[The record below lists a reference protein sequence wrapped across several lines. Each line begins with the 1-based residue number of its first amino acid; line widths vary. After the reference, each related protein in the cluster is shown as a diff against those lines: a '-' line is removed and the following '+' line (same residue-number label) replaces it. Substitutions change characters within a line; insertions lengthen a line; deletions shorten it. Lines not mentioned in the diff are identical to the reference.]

1 MAMTDKQH
9 QSFLSTTLEQAVIL
23 PVLVIE
29 REEDAIPLAEALLK
43 GGCNSVEVTL
53 RSDAALAA
61 MEKIASHLPE
71 LKLGAGTL
79 LECEQF
85 QQVKDAGASFAL
97 SPGTTKKL
105 AQAAINADF
114 AYVPAAA
121 TPSEVL
127 ELRELGFKIQ
137 KLFPAGASGGIEM
150 LKSLRSPIADVRF
163 CPTGGVSTANVQDY
177 LTQPNVIC
185 VGGSWLAPKD
195 LVSEKNWA
203 AITKIVQKSMAAVR

>member
-1 MAMTDKQH
+1 MAIADKQH
-9 QSFLSTTLEQAVIL
+9 QKFLSATLEQAVIL

-29 REEDAIPLAEALLK
+29 RVEDAIPLAEALLA

-53 RSDAALAA
+53 RSEAALAS
-61 MEKIASHLPE
+61 MEKIATHLPE
-71 LKLGAGTL
+71 LTLGAGTL

-85 QQVKDAGASFAL
+85 QQVKDAGASYAL
-97 SPGTTKKL
+97 SPGTTEKL
-105 AQAAINADF
+105 ALAAIDSNL

-150 LKSLRSPIADVRF
+150 LKSLSSPIADVRF
-163 CPTGGVSTANVQDY
+163 CPTGGVSESNCKAYLQLDNVR
-177 LTQPNVIC
+177 C
-185 VGGSWLAPKD
+185 VGGSWVVPKGATPEQIHALAKQATE
-195 LVSEKNWA
+195 LATV
-203 AITKIVQKSMAAVR
+203 

>member
-1 MAMTDKQH
+1 MAIADKQH
-9 QSFLSTTLEQAVIL
+9 QNFLSKTLEQAVIL

-29 REEDAIPLAEALLK
+29 RVEDAIPLAEALLE
-43 GGCNSVEVTL
+43 GGCTSVEVTL
-53 RSDAALAA
+53 RSEAALAS
-61 MEKIASHLPE
+61 MEKISAHLPE
-71 LKLGAGTL
+71 LTLGAGTL

-85 QQVKDAGASFAL
+85 QQVKDAGASYAL
-97 SPGTTKKL
+97 SPGTTKNL
-105 AQAAINADF
+105 ALAAIDSDL

-150 LKSLRSPIADVRF
+150 LKSLSSPIADVRF

-177 LTQPNVIC
+177 LQQPNVIC

-195 LVSEKNWA
+195 LVAEKNWA

>member
-1 MAMTDKQH
+1 MAIADKQH
-9 QSFLSTTLEQAVIL
+9 QNFLSKTLEQAVIL

-29 REEDAIPLAEALLK
+29 RVEDAIPLAEALLE

-53 RSDAALAA
+53 RSEAALAS
-61 MEKIASHLPE
+61 MEQIATHLPE
-71 LKLGAGTL
+71 LTLGAGTL

-85 QQVKDAGASFAL
+85 QQVKDAGARYAL

-105 AQAAINADF
+105 ALAAIDSDL

-121 TPSEVL
+121 TPSEIL

-150 LKSLRSPIADVRF
+150 LKSLSSPIADVRF

-177 LTQPNVIC
+177 LQQPNVIC

-195 LVSEKNWA
+195 LVAEKNWS
-203 AITKIVQKSMAAVR
+203 AITQIVQKSMAAVR

>member
-1 MAMTDKQH
+1 MAHSDKQH
-9 QSFLSTTLEQAVIL
+9 QNFLGRTLEQAVIL

-29 REEDAIPLAEALLK
+29 RVEDAIPLAEALLE

-53 RSDAALAA
+53 RSDAALAS
-61 MEKIASHLPE
+61 MEKIATYLPE
-71 LKLGAGTL
+71 LTLGAGTL

-85 QQVKDAGASFAL
+85 QQVKDAGASYAL

-105 AQAAINADF
+105 ALAAIDADF

-121 TPSEVL
+121 TPSEIL
-127 ELRELGFKIQ
+127 ELRELGYRIQ

-150 LKSLRSPIADVRF
+150 LRSLSSPIADVRF

-177 LTQPNVIC
+177 LKQSNVIC

-195 LVSEKNWA
+195 LVAEKNWS
-203 AITKIVQKSMAAVR
+203 AITQIVQQSLAAVR